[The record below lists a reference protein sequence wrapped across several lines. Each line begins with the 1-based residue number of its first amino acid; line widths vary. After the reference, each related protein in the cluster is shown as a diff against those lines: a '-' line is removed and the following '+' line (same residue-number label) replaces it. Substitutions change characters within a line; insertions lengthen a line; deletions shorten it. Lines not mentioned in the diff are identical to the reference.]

1 MEGSSAKMN
10 HTLPDAREPADHS
23 QWDSLKIP
31 VSVQQGASAV
41 MGWAPKNAGK
51 PSGDTPRGPP
61 GPSMATNG
69 PPYASITIHG
79 HPGSVNSELYPLKGY
94 NSELTSGRQ
103 LTPNY
108 IPIRVNNTSYI
119 FCR

>member
-1 MEGSSAKMN
+1 MN

-31 VSVQQGASAV
+31 VSVQQGAAAV

-51 PSGDTPRGPP
+51 PSGDTPCGPP

-108 IPIRVNNTSYI
+108 IPIRVNNTGYI
-119 FCR
+119 FYR

>member
-31 VSVQQGASAV
+31 VSVQQGAAAV
-41 MGWAPKNAGK
+41 MSWAPKNAGK

-69 PPYASITIHG
+69 PPCASITIHG
-79 HPGSVNSELYPLKGY
+79 HP
-94 NSELTSGRQ
+94 
-103 LTPNY
+103 
-108 IPIRVNNTSYI
+108 
-119 FCR
+119 